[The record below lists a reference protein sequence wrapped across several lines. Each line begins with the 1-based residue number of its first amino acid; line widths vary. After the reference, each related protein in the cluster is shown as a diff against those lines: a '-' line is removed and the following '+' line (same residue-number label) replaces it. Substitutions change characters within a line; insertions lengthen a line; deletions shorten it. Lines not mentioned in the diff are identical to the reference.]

1 MAVVIVA
8 VVVVVAVVSVAAAA
22 LAGSF
27 WGQNFEMCPSCLQL
41 QQRGLRPSTTTII
54 CLSLLMMTSGI
65 AWKPSLS
72 RQIRN
77 TWSPQ
82 AVPAADLRRLLSST
96 RPNLLRKAASTSP
109 VINAGTLHTVT
120 RTLRVP
126 MYSGCNRKNLVVMVV
141 DAAFAACSLDGSRTS
156 QVAKLLR
163 QKYWQGTPAFR
174 RRSSN
179 PSFFSPTS
187 RLVFRSVIT
196 SDNILGSSFSIIS
209 GMGKIS
215 LPLKYWAY
223 LPTRFFSW
231 SSGFLSSIF
240 HGVFSG
246 LFSFCA
252 GWIGLSDSEGV
263 GSDGQFAP
271 MRLVASGCLGGASF
285 SFFSGSCRV
294 RVFPSM
300 IGKAIRR
307 VGEKRKVTVQL

>member
-1 MAVVIVA
+1 
-8 VVVVVAVVSVAAAA
+8 
-22 LAGSF
+22 
-27 WGQNFEMCPSCLQL
+27 
-41 QQRGLRPSTTTII
+41 
-54 CLSLLMMTSGI
+54 
-65 AWKPSLS
+65 
-72 RQIRN
+72 
-77 TWSPQ
+77 
-82 AVPAADLRRLLSST
+82 
-96 RPNLLRKAASTSP
+96 
-109 VINAGTLHTVT
+109 
-120 RTLRVP
+120 
-126 MYSGCNRKNLVVMVV
+126 
-141 DAAFAACSLDGSRTS
+141 
-156 QVAKLLR
+156 
-163 QKYWQGTPAFR
+163 
-174 RRSSN
+174 
-179 PSFFSPTS
+179 
-187 RLVFRSVIT
+187 
-196 SDNILGSSFSIIS
+196 
-209 GMGKIS
+209 MGKIS

>member
-72 RQIRN
+72 RQIQN

-82 AVPAADLRRLLSST
+82 AVPAANLRRLLSST

-126 MYSGCNRKNLVVMVV
+126 MYSGCSRKNLVVMVV

-156 QVAKLLR
+156 QVAKLL
-163 QKYWQGTPAFR
+163 
-174 RRSSN
+174 
-179 PSFFSPTS
+179 
-187 RLVFRSVIT
+187 
-196 SDNILGSSFSIIS
+196 
-209 GMGKIS
+209 
-215 LPLKYWAY
+215 
-223 LPTRFFSW
+223 
-231 SSGFLSSIF
+231 
-240 HGVFSG
+240 
-246 LFSFCA
+246 
-252 GWIGLSDSEGV
+252 
-263 GSDGQFAP
+263 
-271 MRLVASGCLGGASF
+271 
-285 SFFSGSCRV
+285 
-294 RVFPSM
+294 
-300 IGKAIRR
+300 
-307 VGEKRKVTVQL
+307 